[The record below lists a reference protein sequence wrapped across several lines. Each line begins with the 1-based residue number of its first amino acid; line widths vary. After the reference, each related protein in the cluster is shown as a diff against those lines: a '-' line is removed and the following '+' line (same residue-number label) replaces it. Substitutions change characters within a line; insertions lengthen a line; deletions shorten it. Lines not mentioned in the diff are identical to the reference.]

1 MFRIGDAV
9 MLRPVA
15 LMDPG
20 VLAYGADDM
29 YVLQT
34 LFADGGN
41 DTYQAWYGWITDYI
55 DWDKKVWLPKPVRLY
70 AVNHNRVAI
79 IPPDAPWDGGGL
91 WSAWRGNHY
100 WLIGMAALEPMPPIT
115 QTRRLTVKRERESK
129 CST

>member
-1 MFRIGDAV
+1 

-15 LMDPG
+15 LDATG

-34 LFADGGN
+34 LFSDDGS
-41 DTYQAWYGWITDYI
+41 DTYQEWYGWITDYI
-55 DWDKKVWLPKPVRLY
+55 DWDKKVWLPRPVRVHSINY
-70 AVNHNRVAI
+70 KSVSI
-79 IPPDAPWDGGGL
+79 IPADAPWDGGSL
-91 WSAWRGNHY
+91 WGTWSGNPTYY
-100 WLIGMAALEPMPPIT
+100 WLIGAAALEPMPIIT